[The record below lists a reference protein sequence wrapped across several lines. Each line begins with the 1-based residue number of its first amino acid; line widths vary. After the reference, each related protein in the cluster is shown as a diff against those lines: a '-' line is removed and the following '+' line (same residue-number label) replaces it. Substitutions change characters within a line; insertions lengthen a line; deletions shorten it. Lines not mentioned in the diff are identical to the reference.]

1 MELMKEFWISIL
13 ELLGIA
19 WWVEIETE
27 SPRCTYYFGP
37 FATAKEAKMAQPGYV
52 EDLRQEG
59 AKGIKV
65 ELKRC
70 KPERLTVFEEAG
82 EGAKSIKSISPILS
96 GQL

>member
-1 MELMKEFWISIL
+1 VELMKEFWINIL
-13 ELLGIA
+13 EFLGLA

-37 FATAKEAKMAQPGYV
+37 FATAKEAKTAQPGYV
-52 EDLRQEG
+52 EDLQQEG

-70 KPERLTVFEEAG
+70 KPERLTVFEETG
-82 EGAKSIKSISPILS
+82 EGVKPIKGISPILS